1 MKEKNDIN
9 KKQLDERIKEQKRA
23 DKILDRMEKEESSG
37 SILRDVLDLAIY
49 LFCVFIAV
57 FLILNFVGQRTTV
70 SGSSMEDTLSDGDN
84 LIVDKL
90 SYHFREPER
99 FEVIVFPYRYAE
111 NTYYIKRIIGLPGES
126 VWIDKE
132 GNIYI
137 NGQVLEENYGLET
150 IEYAGLAET
159 PVLLGDD
166 EYFVMGDNINNSED
180 SRFPDVANLK
190 RDEIIGRAWVRI
202 YPFNEMEFVS
212 KIK

>member
-1 MKEKNDIN
+1 
-9 KKQLDERIKEQKRA
+9 
-23 DKILDRMEKEESSG
+23 MEKEESSG

-166 EYFVMGDNINNSED
+166 EYFVMGDNRNNSED